1 LISSKIH
8 IKNLTLSLDQT
19 KPILTNV
26 AIEIPTG
33 QITCLIGPSGSGKST
48 LLRCLNRLWEPPP
61 DTVFLDGQDITR
73 LDVLILRRR
82 VSMLFQHA
90 ALFEGTVAGNVV
102 YGPGL
107 RGQQLP
113 AGRITELLEMAGL
126 QTDLAQKPVGELSVG
141 QAQRVALARTLAN
154 EPEVLLLDEPT
165 SALDPTAT
173 RHVEESV
180 LHLRA
185 ILGLTVVWVSHAIE
199 QVARMADQVVLLVEG
214 RVVEIGTPEQL
225 LSRTIDNT
233 SLTKRFELGE
243 L

>member
-1 LISSKIH
+1 
-8 IKNLTLSLDQT
+8 
-19 KPILTNV
+19 
-26 AIEIPTG
+26 
-33 QITCLIGPSGSGKST
+33 
-48 LLRCLNRLWEPPP
+48 
-61 DTVFLDGQDITR
+61 
-73 LDVLILRRR
+73 
-82 VSMLFQHA
+82 
-90 ALFEGTVAGNVV
+90 
-102 YGPGL
+102 
-107 RGQQLP
+107 
-113 AGRITELLEMAGL
+113 
-126 QTDLAQKPVGELSVG
+126 
-141 QAQRVALARTLAN
+141 
-154 EPEVLLLDEPT
+154 VLLLDEPT